1 MNSEDLVYLYDCKK
15 YNYVFEKFNPSKEYA
30 ELKNI
35 NMNLLSDKEIY
46 DAVRSLFISMK
57 FDEKNI
63 GKKTWNPFKDFIKK
77 GQTVL
82 IKPNLVL
89 HRNENKLGTTDSL
102 ITNFSIIRPI
112 VDYVI
117 LALGNTGKII
127 VGDAPV
133 QDCDFNELKKI
144 NNLEKNIL
152 SYKKI
157 YKNIHFLDFRKN
169 QNPDVECLLV
179 NLGKESTL
187 CEIQSDESKF
197 AVTNYDLT
205 MMHVHHNKD
214 KHEYIIPK
222 CVLESD
228 VIINLPKPK
237 THKKA
242 GITACMKNFVGINGN
257 KECLPHHRIGC
268 PIENGD
274 EYRDYGIFPKMYSYF
289 LKQSYKKNL
298 IIDFFRKCSRVGLI
312 LTKKNI
318 YKEGNWY
325 GNETLPR
332 TIVDLNKAITYSDKN
347 GNIKQKPQ
355 RIIFSVCDMIISGEK
370 EGPMAPIDKEV
381 GYIVAGFNVI
391 NNDYIICKLMGFDP
405 NKIKYISRFITNNNM
420 PKCILANDGKT
431 IKNIDKYKNRFTPA
445 SGWEGYL

>member
-144 NNLEKNIL
+144 NN
-152 SYKKI
+152 
-157 YKNIHFLDFRKN
+157 F
-169 QNPDVECLLV
+169 
-179 NLGKESTL
+179 
-187 CEIQSDESKF
+187 
-197 AVTNYDLT
+197 
-205 MMHVHHNKD
+205 
-214 KHEYIIPK
+214 
-222 CVLESD
+222 
-228 VIINLPKPK
+228 
-237 THKKA
+237 
-242 GITACMKNFVGINGN
+242 
-257 KECLPHHRIGC
+257 
-268 PIENGD
+268 
-274 EYRDYGIFPKMYSYF
+274 
-289 LKQSYKKNL
+289 
-298 IIDFFRKCSRVGLI
+298 
-312 LTKKNI
+312 
-318 YKEGNWY
+318 
-325 GNETLPR
+325 
-332 TIVDLNKAITYSDKN
+332 
-347 GNIKQKPQ
+347 
-355 RIIFSVCDMIISGEK
+355 
-370 EGPMAPIDKEV
+370 
-381 GYIVAGFNVI
+381 
-391 NNDYIICKLMGFDP
+391 
-405 NKIKYISRFITNNNM
+405 
-420 PKCILANDGKT
+420 
-431 IKNIDKYKNRFTPA
+431 
-445 SGWEGYL
+445 